1 MLADYFT
8 KPLQGIQFYT
18 LRDHIMNID
27 PSSPYHSGHRS
38 VLGIDHPGVSS
49 PVGHPEVSTPQNP
62 VVEDDHI
69 TDVLTTDVTPEDRRS
84 YRDVLIG

>member
-1 MLADYFT
+1 MYVIYWLADST
-8 KPLQGIQFYT
+8 APTTIAT
-18 LRDHIMNID
+18 THDT
-27 PSSPYHSGHRS
+27 P
-38 VLGIDHPGVSS
+38 VLGIAHPEVSS